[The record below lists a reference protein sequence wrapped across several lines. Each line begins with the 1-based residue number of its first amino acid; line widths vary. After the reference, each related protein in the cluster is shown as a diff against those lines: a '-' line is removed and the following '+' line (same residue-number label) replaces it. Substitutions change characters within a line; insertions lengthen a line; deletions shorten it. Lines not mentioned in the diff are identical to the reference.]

1 MKRRF
6 IISGGLFIVVGVFYG
21 AMPLELFGTLFSV
34 LSDRSG
40 HVYYRVVPVDS
51 PDMLKLGLLCVG
63 TALLVA
69 GFRTRS
75 NREK

>member
-1 MKRRF
+1 MKRWF
-6 IISGGLFIVVGVFYG
+6 IVSGGLFIVVGVFYD
-21 AMPLELFGTLFSV
+21 AMPLELFGALFSRF
-34 LSDRSG
+34 SDRSG

-51 PDMLKLGLLCVG
+51 PDMLKLGLLCGG

-69 GFRTRS
+69 GFLTRS